1 MLVSILMTTEISE
14 RPQVEKEG
22 IFQERGN
29 RVRKG
34 RGGTRIGGL
43 NRGWNGDQDKGGD
56 RGDEQLHRRPF
67 QKLHGTLYPPLTLY
81 VSDSLH
87 LI

>member
-1 MLVSILMTTEISE
+1 MTTEISE
-14 RPQVEKEG
+14 GPQVEKEG

-29 RVRKG
+29 KVRRG

-56 RGDEQLHRRPF
+56 REMNNCTEGLFRSCMEPYIHP
-67 QKLHGTLYPPLTLY
+67 
-81 VSDSLH
+81 
-87 LI
+87 